1 LGIVIWLAIIVV
13 QAAGAIALSRYFGIV
28 VGGLLYALAMISCV
42 GLAGLLL
49 LNVTVESVT
58 WKNRVA
64 GVCLPWSTFVGGGQ
78 LSHLLV
84 KNAVAALAFGALV
97 VLCDRLKLFHRG
109 SGANAVGETH
119 MHWSEVVILWVTVAG
134 WIVMAIGWL
143 WMLRSIV
150 ANHSDIISVLLN
162 RQGTW
167 MPLLLPPVIVAA
179 SIALR
184 VAGRSWIALTVV
196 GAPLLMLFTPVLLML
211 AVIVM
216 HYVMGKP
223 MRWN

>member
-1 LGIVIWLAIIVV
+1 
-13 QAAGAIALSRYFGIV
+13 
-28 VGGLLYALAMISCV
+28 
-42 GLAGLLL
+42 
-49 LNVTVESVT
+49 
-58 WKNRVA
+58 
-64 GVCLPWSTFVGGGQ
+64 
-78 LSHLLV
+78 
-84 KNAVAALAFGALV
+84 
-97 VLCDRLKLFHRG
+97 
-109 SGANAVGETH
+109 VGETH
-119 MHWSEVVILWVTVAG
+119 LHLSEVVILWVTVAG

-150 ANHSDIISVLLN
+150 ANRSDMISVVLN

-184 VAGRSWIALTVV
+184 VAGRSWIALAVV
-196 GAPLLMLFTPVLLML
+196 GVPLLILFTPVLLML
-211 AVIVM
+211 VVVLM